1 MTRELAQPSPEL
13 AERLRREVSQP
24 ERLTGLKM
32 SVMGGSNPVA
42 LYSLAQVASF
52 LKIGTYEEA
61 IRPNNQETIGYIDLG
76 ALEKWVR
83 EVLHDEELADAI
95 AEEARAGEPFGIV
108 APRVR
113 EILMTRSLQ
122 VAPYRDPDEGVAD
135 ATDGADSVAQG
146 DAAEA
151 ESAPAGQN
159 E

>member
-1 MTRELAQPSPEL
+1 MEERAVARVLTEPSPEL
-13 AERLRREVSQP
+13 AERLRREVSQN
-24 ERLTGLKM
+24 ERLTGLQM

-52 LKIGTYEEA
+52 LKIGTYEQA

-83 EVLHDEELADAI
+83 EVLGDVELADAI
-95 AEEARAGEPFGIV
+95 AEETAAGEAFGIV

-113 EILMTRSLQ
+113 EILMMRALQ
-122 VAPYRDPDEGVAD
+122 VAPYKDPNEGRA
-135 ATDGADSVAQG
+135 A
-146 DAAEA
+146 AAEA
-151 ESAPAGQN
+151 VAGAPENGTEEN

>member
-1 MTRELAQPSPEL
+1 MVHELATPSPEL
-13 AERLRREVSQP
+13 AERLLREVGQD

-52 LKIGTYEEA
+52 LKIGTYEQA

-83 EVLHDEELADAI
+83 EVLEDVDLADAI
-95 AEEARAGEPFGIV
+95 AAETAGGEPFGIV

-113 EILMTRSLQ
+113 EILMARALQ
-122 VAPYRDPDEGVAD
+122 VAPFSDPDEG
-135 ATDGADSVAQG
+135 T
-146 DAAEA
+146 AETA
-151 ESAPAGQN
+151 ESNDEAVA

>member
-1 MTRELAQPSPEL
+1 MARELTIPSPEL
-13 AERLRREVSQP
+13 AERLLREVGQA

-52 LKIGTYEEA
+52 LNIGTYEQA

-83 EVLHDEELADAI
+83 EVLEDIELADAVA
-95 AEEARAGEPFGIV
+95 AETAGNEPFGLV

-122 VAPYRDPDEGVAD
+122 VAPFRDPGEGAAD
-135 ATDGADSVAQG
+135 
-146 DAAEA
+146 DAAPEEEA
-151 ESAPAGQN
+151 VAE
-159 E
+159 

>member
-1 MTRELAQPSPEL
+1 MARELTAPSPEL
-13 AERLRREVSQP
+13 AERLLREVGQA

-52 LKIGTYEEA
+52 LNIGTYEQA
-61 IRPNNQETIGYIDLG
+61 IQPNNQETIGYIDLG

-83 EVLHDEELADAI
+83 EVLEDTELADAVA
-95 AEEARAGEPFGIV
+95 AETAGNEPFGLV

-122 VAPYRDPDEGVAD
+122 VAPFRDPGEGVAD
-135 ATDGADSVAQG
+135 
-146 DAAEA
+146 DAAPAEEA
-151 ESAPAGQN
+151 IAE
-159 E
+159 